1 MIQLH
6 VWGLQDK
13 VSIISPQCVASVW
26 LACLVLDSKAF
37 EVVTSNNT
45 NLSTTGEFPI
55 LLLENGQ
62 CISGYLAIA
71 SYLLRNH
78 TSLETLQVLNNRQ
91 QLVNAGLVSQLT
103 ETLEIIIQYNLF
115 INTTNYEKY
124 TRKLLSN
131 FYPFPMMYNLSLSFY
146 NTAQQKVKL
155 LGLDKGKTSLFNF
168 SSNNADIVVVA
179 ETETVNSE
187 QSDSEDVGEEGIN
200 KGISG
205 LHERYLLQKS
215 KTKEVL
221 KESKASMRCLMK
233 VEKYVN
239 EIESLKESENGKE
252 DKRDKEK
259 EKEKEKDKDNNQK
272 NNQENSSYIFGNL
285 PSTGDILF
293 LACIYCL
300 ASKEIPDR
308 FIYDYLSSQKA
319 SFFETAK
326 LKIDELQ
333 KNTITKCTIRP
344 PKGREIPS
352 LYNEVMYWTGYVKY

>member
-45 NLSTTGEFPI
+45 NLSTSGEFPI

-71 SYLLRNH
+71 LYLLSNY

-91 QLVNAGLVSQLT
+91 QLINVGLVSQLT
-103 ETLEIIIQYNLF
+103 ETLEIINQYNLF

-155 LGLDKGKTSLFNF
+155 LGLDKSKTSLFNF
-168 SSNNADIVVVA
+168 SSNNADVVVA

-187 QSDSEDVGEEGIN
+187 QSDSEDVGEEGTN

-252 DKRDKEK
+252 EKRDEEK
-259 EKEKEKDKDNNQK
+259 EKEKEKDDNQK
-272 NNQENSSYIFGNL
+272 NNRENSSYIFGNL
-285 PSTGDILF
+285 PSSGDILF

-300 ASKEIPDR
+300 TSKEIPDR
-308 FIYDYLSSQKA
+308 FIQDYLSSQKA
-319 SFFETAK
+319 SFSETAK

-333 KNTITKCTIRP
+333 KNTITNCTIRP